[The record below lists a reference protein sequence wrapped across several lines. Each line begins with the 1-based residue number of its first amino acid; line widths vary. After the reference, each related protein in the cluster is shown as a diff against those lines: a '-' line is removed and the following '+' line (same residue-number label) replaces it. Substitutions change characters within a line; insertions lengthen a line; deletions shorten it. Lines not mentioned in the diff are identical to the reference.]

1 MDEIFCKVHATD
13 ANLLTHADLIGYK
26 MQMRK
31 FEDEDEDYM
40 QWEPF
45 APF

>member
-1 MDEIFCKVHATD
+1 MDEIFCKLFAID
-13 ANLLTHADLIGYK
+13 QNLLRHADLTGYK
-26 MQMRK
+26 MQLKK
-31 FEDEDEDYM
+31 FEDEDENFQ